1 MGELYDIAVIGAG
14 PSGSLC
20 SMLTAREGLST
31 LLLEEHE
38 APGQFINCT
47 GIIGAEAFRRLE
59 LPTEPI
65 LSSLQAITF
74 YAPSGQSFRYD
85 PGRPLAH
92 VVSRLRFDQTLAGWA
107 QAEGATLRT
116 GYHARLLRVDS
127 DAVELRQRED
137 DPDPVRARAVVIA
150 TGFGS
155 NLPQQAGLA
164 GPREIVYGAQAEV
177 EMDNLRDVEIYL
189 GRTVAPEAFAWV
201 VPLSATGAGG
211 SASGGQPGIARVGL
225 VAAKEA
231 PVYFRQL
238 LQHPSIA
245 PRIRT
250 AQPKMLLSPVPTE
263 PIERSYT
270 DRVLVVGEAAGQ
282 VKTTTQGG
290 IYYGMLCA
298 AMAAQTIQEAAR
310 LDDFRA
316 AILRRYEL
324 AWTREIGQELK
335 TGLSLRQLFAR
346 FNDNQIDA
354 LVELGTRDDI
364 IGLVKRLAQFD
375 WHRDLIQTSL
385 NLPALQ
391 EVVRGGLW

>member
-1 MGELYDIAVIGAG
+1 MREIYDIAVIGAG

-20 SMLTAREGLST
+20 SMLTARAGLST

-47 GIIGAEAFRRLE
+47 GIIGAEAFRRLN

-74 YAPSGQSFRYD
+74 YAPSGRSFRYD
-85 PGRPLAH
+85 PGQPLAH
-92 VVSRLRFDQTLAGWA
+92 VVSRLQFDQTLAGWA
-107 QAEGATLRT
+107 QTEGATLRT

-127 DAVELRQRED
+127 DAVELRRSED
-137 DPDPVRARAVVIA
+137 DPEPVRARAVVIA

-164 GPREIVYGAQAEV
+164 NPREIIYGAQAEV

-189 GRTVAPEAFAWV
+189 GRAVAPEAFAWV
-201 VPLSATGAGG
+201 VPL
-211 SASGGQPGIARVGL
+211 QPGIARVGL
-225 VAAKEA
+225 VATKEA
-231 PVYFRQL
+231 PIYFRQL
-238 LQHPSIA
+238 LRHPSIG

-250 AQPKMLLSPVPTE
+250 PNPKMLLSPVPTE
-263 PIERSYT
+263 PIERSYA

-298 AMAAQTIQEAAR
+298 AMAAETLSEAAR
-310 LDDFRA
+310 LDDFGA
-316 AILRRYEL
+316 TLLSRYEQ
-324 AWTREIGQELK
+324 AWTRAISQELK
-335 TGLSLRQLFAR
+335 MGLSLRQLFAR
-346 FNDNQIDA
+346 LSDSQIDA

>member
-1 MGELYDIAVIGAG
+1 MHDVVVIGAG
-14 PSGSLC
+14 PAGTMC
-20 SMLTAREGLST
+20 ATLTARAGLST

-38 APGQFINCT
+38 APGLFVNCT
-47 GIIGAEAFRRLE
+47 GIIGAEAFRRLN

-65 LSSLQAITF
+65 LSSLREITF
-74 YAPSGQSFRYD
+74 YAPSGRSFRYD
-85 PGRPLAH
+85 PGQPLAH
-92 VVSRLRFDQTLAGWA
+92 IVSRLQFDQMLAGWA
-107 QAEGATLRT
+107 QEAGASLRT

-137 DPDPVRARAVVIA
+137 DPEPVRARAVVIA

-155 NLPQQAGLA
+155 NLAVQAGLQ

-177 EMDNLRDVEIYL
+177 EMETLKDIEIYL
-189 GRTVAPEAFAWV
+189 GRSVAPEAFAWV
-201 VPLSATGAGG
+201 VPL
-211 SASGGQPGIARVGL
+211 QPGIARVGL
-225 VAAKEA
+225 VATKEA
-231 PVYFRQL
+231 PIYFRRL
-238 LQHPSIA
+238 LEHPSIA

-250 AQPKMLLSPVPTE
+250 LNPKMLLSPVPTE
-263 PIERSYT
+263 LIERSYA

-298 AMAAQTIQEAAR
+298 AMAAETLSEAAR
-310 LDDFRA
+310 RDDFGA
-316 AILRRYEL
+316 AVLQGYEQ
-324 AWTREIGQELK
+324 AWTQAIGQELK
-335 TGLSLRQLFAR
+335 MGLSLRQIFAR
-346 FNDNQIDA
+346 LSDSQIDA